1 MLKYKIINIKVFNNV
16 TSNPH
21 KVYQIMTKTPI
32 QKVSD
37 SDLIKFLEHS
47 EELEKSFRIER
58 HEFDSKW
65 IKAKYD
71 IASSASYIYIFTG
84 KLIREIKNN
93 SQEFAKDIKNAR
105 YYFFYIDMILAKLSN
120 TVFTE
125 TPKTAQLDIL
135 SRSAKEIAIIG
146 ENLLYIAQNSYN
158 KDRTL
163 NKDTESINNKE
174 YFDTHFQ
181 RYFLKVFT
189 LFDFAYSGKVGVF
202 TRFTLN
208 KELYEKNKLYLKE
221 IDNNQKKL
229 SQFLQYSL
237 VKNIENSLNIPNKH
251 LLKLKKL
258 NFTSSPKIL
267 TIQDFQYQWIELCKK
282 SNINHLKTYKDFVK
296 RNENIATPVEVFS
309 YILSSKL
316 WRFTKYLHDT
326 PEYINKN
333 TKDESILE
341 FNKKITAYTKKNLSF
356 IDNYY
361 HQKTTNLEYFSQVAT
376 LDEKFIKDSIF
387 DSILMKYTKNT
398 TQSIKIQIP
407 DRNKSPNLFIT
418 PLTQQDE
425 KKHSLSKLVTYMIEN
440 KKDEKFKYY
449 RIFEKGS
456 AEEIAWSIEYLYTDI
471 ENTIDSDK
479 LKNTH
484 FLGLLRSGS
493 FLAHALT
500 IINWYKNN
508 AKYQIASSILTYPY
522 ISLEPRE
529 IFDRDNGNERH
540 IIYIDEAVK
549 SQFSLSIADTYRKR
563 VLYFHDIPIE
573 DREDA
578 FALVNFKKYHSLN
591 MKKSVSPKIHSSM
604 DIDIISDNGKSYI
617 STDKK
622 VTNHHP
628 KNIFQWKD
636 FFKELKSNTITDLKK
651 EVYDYSI
658 INNDA
663 LEKRLDITKVISN
676 SFLLFKIATFFATK
690 INELNIEEK
699 NIIFFHGCSE
709 AKILTDS
716 IVFAYKHLYSESS
729 NHKEFILE
737 SKQISKDKKLET
749 IKKSYRLF
757 IDITLD
763 VGTTRNQ
770 IKRFDLEEAFQ
781 NTKIDFNHTFI
792 IASRKKQTNSSHIIL
807 FNKEM
812 DL

>member
-1 MLKYKIINIKVFNNV
+1 
-16 TSNPH
+16 
-21 KVYQIMTKTPI
+21 MTKIPI

-37 SDLIKFLEHS
+37 NDLIKFLEHS
-47 EELEKSFRIER
+47 EELEKSFKIDR

-93 SQEFAKDIKNAR
+93 SQEFEKDIKNAR

-163 NKDTESINNKE
+163 NKDTESINNKA

-181 RYFLKVFT
+181 RYFLKIFT
-189 LFDFAYSGKVGVF
+189 LFDFAYSGKIGIF

-208 KELYEKNKLYLKE
+208 KKLYENNKLYLEE
-221 IDNNQKKL
+221 IDNNQKQL

-237 VKNIENSLNIPNKH
+237 VKNIENSLNIPNVH

-258 NFTSSPKIL
+258 NFKRSLSIPKIL
-267 TIQDFQYQWIELCKK
+267 TIRGFQCQCIELCKK
-282 SNINHLKTYKDFVK
+282 SNSYQKINHLKTYKDFVK

-326 PEYINKN
+326 PEYIDKN
-333 TKDESILE
+333 TKDISILN
-341 FNKKITAYTKKNLSF
+341 FNKKITIYTKENLRF
-356 IDNYY
+356 IDDFYS
-361 HQKTTNLEYFSQVAT
+361 KKITNLEYFSQVAT

-387 DSILMKYTKNT
+387 DSILMPYTKNI
-398 TQSIKIQIP
+398 TQSIEIKIP
-407 DRNKSPNLFIT
+407 DRIKTPNIFIT
-418 PLTQQDE
+418 KVIEQD
-425 KKHSLSKLVTYMIEN
+425 KTKYSLSKLVTYMIEN

-471 ENTIDSDK
+471 ENTIDPHK

-529 IFDRDNGNERH
+529 IFDRENGKDRH

-578 FALVNFKKYHSLN
+578 FALVNFKKYHN
-591 MKKSVSPKIHSSM
+591 MKKSVSPKIHASM
-604 DIDIISDNGKSYI
+604 NIDIISDNGKSYI
-617 STDKK
+617 GADEK
-622 VTNHHP
+622 VTSHYPTSN
-628 KNIFQWKD
+628 FQWKE
-636 FFKELKSNTITDLKK
+636 FFKELKSLNRNSIVDLKK

-658 INNDA
+658 IDNKILD
-663 LEKRLDITKVISN
+663 KRLDITKVISN

-690 INELNIEEK
+690 INSLNIQEK
-699 NIIFFHGCSE
+699 TIIFFHGCSE

-716 IVFAYKHLYSESS
+716 IVFAYKHLYSES
-729 NHKEFILE
+729 NKLKEFILE
-737 SKQISKDKKLET
+737 SKQISINDKLET
-749 IKKSYRLF
+749 IKSSYRLF

-763 VGTTRNQ
+763 AGTTRNQ
-770 IKRFDLEEAFQ
+770 IKKLDLEEALP
-781 NTKIDFNHTFI
+781 NTEVDFSHTFV
-792 IASRKKQTNSSHIIL
+792 IASREKQTNASHIIL
-807 FNKEM
+807 FNQEM
-812 DL
+812 DS